1 MATFHPNL
9 PSAFDPFLPFAL
21 RPVAELAYQRHH
33 GRVARFSNRQP
44 QTLGAAYWAVQPRWV
59 RVLVVLV
66 MLPAWLVL
74 AFGVFTGGLPSA
86 VENAAIALF
95 VCVGV
100 IELGYL
106 ARAYWRLDL

>member
-1 MATFHPNL
+1 
-9 PSAFDPFLPFAL
+9 
-21 RPVAELAYQRHH
+21 
-33 GRVARFSNRQP
+33 
-44 QTLGAAYWAVQPRWV
+44 
-59 RVLVVLV
+59 